1 MWQKLRLR
9 QFDGLLMEAAAA
21 WCSTVLMV
29 PLLKENPSPLVNA
42 TCGLVKG
49 TGGWREASSGD
60 MVSWK
65 VVP

>member
-1 MWQKLRLR
+1 
-9 QFDGLLMEAAAA
+9 MEAAAA

-49 TGGWREASSGD
+49 TGGWREGLVWRHGLQEGRPIISLPKCP
-60 MVSWK
+60 MF
-65 VVP
+65 

>member
-1 MWQKLRLR
+1 
-9 QFDGLLMEAAAA
+9 MEAAAA